1 MSGTWLLDVNVLL
14 AWLWPAHEA
23 HKAAHLWM
31 QNHRQEPWA
40 TCPITEMGFLRIV
53 TNRSFSPNVPTWTEA
68 ITVLGKH
75 TEGSSTHS
83 FWHDSL
89 TLAEIDLMLGSRIK
103 GPNQIADAYLLA
115 MAIRRKGRFVT
126 FDSRMQ
132 SLAQEESREYD
143 ALVILRPDPRPS

>member
-1 MSGTWLLDVNVLL
+1 
-14 AWLWPAHEA
+14 
-23 HKAAHLWM
+23 
-31 QNHRQEPWA
+31 
-40 TCPITEMGFLRIV
+40 MGFLRIV

>member
-1 MSGTWLLDVNVLL
+1 MTGTWLLDINVLL

-23 HKAAHLWM
+23 HKAAQLWM
-31 QNHRQEPWA
+31 QNHGQEPWA

-53 TNRSFSPNVPTWTEA
+53 TNRSFSPNAPTWIEA

-75 TEGSSTHS
+75 TKGSSTHS

-89 TLAEIDLMLGSRIK
+89 TLAEIDHMIGSRIK

-115 MAIRRKGRFVT
+115 MAIHRKGRFVT
-126 FDSRMQ
+126 FDYRIQ
-132 SLAQEESREYD
+132 SLAPEGSREYN
-143 ALVILRPDPRPS
+143 ALVILRTDARPS